1 VANDTLYLHN
11 ASIPLQKYIDI
22 NFDISNYNG
31 NKKNLFIGRISTN
44 RNKLYYSNTKKRG
57 NSLSTRTKSLGSY
70 TLGIDS
76 EKPNI
81 YAVNFK
87 NKSWVSKL
95 RNLKVKI
102 FDEGSGINKYRATLN
117 GNWILMEYDIKTQ
130 LLTYNFDDNI
140 KKEIEN
146 NLKIV
151 VTDNVGNTSTFE
163 SLFYKK

>member
-1 VANDTLYLHN
+1 MANDTLYLHN

-44 RNKLYYSNTKKRG
+44 RNKLYYSNTKKRA

-81 YAVNFK
+81 YV
-87 NKSWVSKL
+87 
-95 RNLKVKI
+95 
-102 FDEGSGINKYRATLN
+102 
-117 GNWILMEYDIKTQ
+117 
-130 LLTYNFDDNI
+130 
-140 KKEIEN
+140 
-146 NLKIV
+146 
-151 VTDNVGNTSTFE
+151 
-163 SLFYKK
+163 